1 MLFLLACGPATGGP
15 GVPDAGP
22 TGHQASAAL
31 KACAE
36 AATSGLDNAAQLVE
50 RINALPHPVTAACL
64 VASLPR
70 PLALV
75 ATTSAM
81 SAQPADTAKNPRIFL
96 IGPAMVISVVPA
108 GAGAKVIET
117 GEWVSGTTT
126 IKGEVE
132 VPVADPLA
140 PDALYRRVAQSNQTS
155 MCALCH
161 RNEAPHP
168 TIAGAYVSAA
178 YRPNP
183 GEELKLSDV
192 SALHDDCVASAEASD
207 RCELLHALFDFG
219 AVRQTAFRREVALF
233 IE

>member
-1 MLFLLACGPATGGP
+1 MLLLVACGPAPSPGP
-15 GVPDAGP
+15 VDAGP
-22 TGHQASAAL
+22 TGHRASAAL
-31 KACAE
+31 QACAE
-36 AATSGLDNAAQLVE
+36 AAVSPIDNAAQLVE
-50 RINALPHPVTAACL
+50 RINALPHPVSAACV

-70 PLALV
+70 PLSLV

-96 IGPAMVISVVPA
+96 IGPAMVISVVPG

-132 VPVADPLA
+132 VPVSETLA

-168 TIAGAYVSAA
+168 SIAGAYVSVA

-183 GEELKLSDV
+183 GEELKLTDV
-192 SALHDDCVASAEASD
+192 AALHDACVATAEASE

-219 AVRQTAFRREVALF
+219 GVRQTAFRREVALF